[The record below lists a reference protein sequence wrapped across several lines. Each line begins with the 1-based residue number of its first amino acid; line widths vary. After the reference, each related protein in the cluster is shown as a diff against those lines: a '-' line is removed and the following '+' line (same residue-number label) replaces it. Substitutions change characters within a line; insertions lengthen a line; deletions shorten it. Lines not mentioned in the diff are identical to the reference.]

1 MVQDTGVRVRKPPTG
16 VSKNRN
22 DKRTKEEREKDEVI
36 TKQLAE
42 VKEQSSMYGIL
53 TFYFGFIGLVVA
65 LGLIVF
71 KIVYPTKHFEYFLGG
86 CVIEGGFILG
96 LVITAVI
103 KGNYTNK
110 ELELEGELTKQDKE
124 EDMKRGGK

>member
-1 MVQDTGVRVRKPPTG
+1 MVQDTEVRVRKPPTG
-16 VSKNRN
+16 VSKNRK

-53 TFYFGFIGLVVA
+53 TFHFGFIGLVVA

-71 KIVYPTKHFEYFLGG
+71 KIIYPTKHFEYF
-86 CVIEGGFILG
+86 
-96 LVITAVI
+96 
-103 KGNYTNK
+103 
-110 ELELEGELTKQDKE
+110 
-124 EDMKRGGK
+124 